1 MAQDPKP
8 DHQATSPKSCCFG
21 DCFYGA
27 ATVGERGQVVIPA
40 EARHKLGLAPG
51 DQLRSMRH
59 PELEGVMMFKLDSL
73 QGFMEEFMR
82 RIAMITTEETED
94 TP

>member
-1 MAQDPKP
+1 MAHDHKP
-8 DHQATSPKSCCFG
+8 ETPETTTKSCFG

-40 EARHKLGLAPG
+40 EARHKLGIAPG
-51 DQLRSMRH
+51 DKLLIMRH
-59 PELEGVMMFKLDSL
+59 PELAGVMMFKLDSL

-82 RIAMITTEETED
+82 RIAMITTEEPEEK
-94 TP
+94 P